1 MKQTVFGLV
10 SMLLLVFFLI
20 IAMSLY
26 GRNLRQAETDHT
38 LAEAVDTAMSNLM
51 ENKVYS
57 IDTKDE
63 FVADFLETLL
73 VQMNSTSD
81 VEVSILE
88 ADEKKGILSVEVTQN
103 YLHPNG
109 KEGTVSVVRTVIF
122 DKEVE
127 KQPKHYTVSFYT
139 EDDELYKSYILPE
152 NSVCTMPLPPEK
164 EGEVFSCW
172 RFVTGASGTA
182 DQLEVAYGNGG
193 GSKKVLAANGEF
205 YAVQKDTKLI
215 AVFE

>member
-10 SMLLLVFFLI
+10 SMLLLVFFLVI
-20 IAMSLY
+20 GMSLY

-38 LAEAVDTAMSNLM
+38 LTEAVDTAMSNLM
-51 ENKVYS
+51 ETNSYS
-57 IDTKDE
+57 MDTKDE

-103 YLHPNG
+103 YVHPNG
-109 KEGTVSVVRTVIF
+109 KEGAVSVVRTVIF
-122 DKEVE
+122 DKDVE
-127 KQPKHYTVSFYT
+127 KQPNHYTVSFYT
-139 EDDELYKSYILPE
+139 ADDELYKSYILPE
-152 NSVCTMPLPPEK
+152 NSVCTMPTPPEK
-164 EGEVFSCW
+164 DGEAFSCW
-172 RFVTGASGTA
+172 RFVTGASGNA
-182 DQLEVAYGNGG
+182 EQLEVTYGNGS
-193 GSKKVLAANGEF
+193 GSKKVLAKDGEF
-205 YAVQKDTKLI
+205 YNVTKDTKLI